1 MADGIEV
8 LLLGRAGAT
17 VEDEEDRLGVLGAKS
32 SSDVLLVLS
41 EELGVQFDVAR
52 LVDTVDVAE
61 ASSNGEVGGDRGE
74 GVVNVE
80 DVLGLSVEGVVVHI
94 LIVDTILLTAS
105 DTNLHLEP
113 LLHGGSALQVGSGG
127 LDVVV
132 DGLLR
137 EIDHVGAE
145 EGLASGLE
153 VSLIGVEH
161 AVEPGKQL
169 LGAVVGVQDNGDAIR
184 GSNLADVVSTG
195 DGAGDGG
202 GLVAV
207 ADALFVKLIVST
219 SILCASV

>member
-1 MADGIEV
+1 
-8 LLLGRAGAT
+8 
-17 VEDEEDRLGVLGAKS
+17 
-32 SSDVLLVLS
+32 
-41 EELGVQFDVAR
+41 
-52 LVDTVDVAE
+52 
-61 ASSNGEVGGDRGE
+61 
-74 GVVNVE
+74 
-80 DVLGLSVEGVVVHI
+80 
-94 LIVDTILLTAS
+94 
-105 DTNLHLEP
+105 
-113 LLHGGSALQVGSGG
+113 
-127 LDVVV
+127 
-132 DGLLR
+132 
-137 EIDHVGAE
+137 
-145 EGLASGLE
+145 